1 MAVLQSEG
9 QRGGER
15 VRGGIT
21 VLCME
26 TSPRDWGP
34 PRERE
39 GTTPWPGAARPPASP
54 SSTGFTLPGRMG
66 WMEVSGDREGRL
78 VVLVSIILTSSDS
91 GDISWLRKS
100 SLKLERLDHSLS
112 RSVHLL
118 SQTEE
123 MQTNKTLQL

>member
-1 MAVLQSEG
+1 MAGRQREG

-34 PRERE
+34 PSDME
-39 GTTPWPGAARPPASP
+39 GTTPWPGAPARPPASP

-66 WMEVSGDREGRL
+66 CMEVSGLREGRL
-78 VVLVSIILTSSDS
+78 VVLVSSILTRAEA
-91 GDISWLRKS
+91 GDISGLRKS

-112 RSVHLL
+112 HSVHLL

-123 MQTNKTLQL
+123 NANK